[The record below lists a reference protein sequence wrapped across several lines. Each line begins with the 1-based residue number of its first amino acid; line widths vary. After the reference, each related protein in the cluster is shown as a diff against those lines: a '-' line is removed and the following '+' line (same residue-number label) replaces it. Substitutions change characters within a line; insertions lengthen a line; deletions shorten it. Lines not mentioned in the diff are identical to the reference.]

1 MGTPTRYPS
10 GVTNVTK
17 SSDLGMFTA
26 PDPTKNHVY
35 FNDFDTYVAGDWTV
49 TAVGTVSAAAIAD
62 VDGGAITLTTD
73 AGATDSVYLDKLGE
87 SFLFA
92 AGKPLWFKA
101 RLKVSNATSSVF
113 VAGLQ
118 ITDTSPLDV
127 TDGVFF
133 SKAAGTT
140 ALTLEVEKNNT
151 ATSSAVGVLAN
162 DTFVTMGFY
171 YNGVDGISYFLDGV
185 QIGTSAVTN
194 LPDDELLTVSLGL
207 KNTTT
212 SARVL
217 TVDYVLAAKAR

>member
-1 MGTPTRYPS
+1 MGAPTRYPS

-17 SSDLGMFTA
+17 ASDLGMFTA

-49 TAVGTVSAAAIAD
+49 TSAGTVSAAAIAD

-73 AGATDSVYLDKLGE
+73 AGATDHVFLDKLGE

-92 AGKPLWFKA
+92 TGKPLWFKT
-101 RLKVSNATSSVF
+101 RLKVSNATSSTF

-118 ITDTSPLDV
+118 ITDTSPLAV
-127 TDGVFF
+127 SDGVFF
-133 SKAAGTT
+133 YKAGASTT
-140 ALTLEVEKNNT
+140 VSLLVEKNGT
-151 ATSSAVGVLAN
+151 STTSTVATMAD
-162 DTFVTMGFY
+162 DTFITLGFY
-171 YNGVDGISYFLDGV
+171 YNGVDGISYFADGV

-194 LPDDELLTVSLGL
+194 LPDDELLTVSIGVQ
-207 KNTTT
+207 NTTT
-212 SARVL
+212 SARVM

>member
-1 MGTPTRYPS
+1 MGTPTRFPS

-17 SSDLGMFTA
+17 ASDLGMFTA

-49 TAVGTVSAAAIAD
+49 TAAGTASAAAIAD

-87 SFLFA
+87 SFLFE
-92 AGKPLWFKA
+92 AGKKLWFKT
-101 RLKVSNATSSVF
+101 RLKVSNATSSTF
-113 VAGLQ
+113 AIGLQ

-133 SKAAGTT
+133 AKAGGSTSV
-140 ALTLEVEKNNT
+140 TLEVEKNNT
-151 ATSSAVGVLAN
+151 ATSSTVATMAN
-162 DTFVTMGFY
+162 DTFITLGFY
-171 YNGVDGISYFLDGV
+171 YDGVSGISYFADGV

-194 LPDDELLTVSLGL
+194 LPDDELLTVSLAL

-217 TVDYVLAAKAR
+217 TVDYVLAAKQR

>member
-17 SSDLGMFTA
+17 ASDLGMFTA

-35 FNDFDTYVAGDWTV
+35 FNDFDEPIGSNWFITSTGSA
-49 TAVGTVSAAAIAD
+49 SAAAIAD

-73 AGATDSVYLDKLGE
+73 AGAADNVFLDKKGE

-92 AGKPLWFKA
+92 AGKPLWFKT
-101 RLKVSNATSSVF
+101 RLKVSNATSSTF

-118 ITDTSPLDV
+118 ITDTSPLAV
-127 TDGVFF
+127 SDGVFF
-133 SKAAGTT
+133 IKAGGSTT
-140 ALTLEVEKNNT
+140 VQMLVEKNGT
-151 ATSSAVGVLAN
+151 ATTVSAA
-162 DTFVTMGFY
+162 TMADDPFITLGFY
-171 YNGVDGISYFLDGV
+171 YNGVDGISYFADGV
-185 QIGTSAVTN
+185 QIGTAAVTN
-194 LPDDELLTVSLGL
+194 LPDDELLTVSLGVQ
-207 KNTTT
+207 NTTT

>member
-1 MGTPTRYPS
+1 MGTPTRFPS
-10 GVTNVTK
+10 GVTNVVK
-17 SSDLGMFTA
+17 ASDLGMFTA

-49 TAVGTVSAAAIAD
+49 TSAGTASAAAIAD

-92 AGKPLWFKA
+92 TGKPLWFKA
-101 RLKVSNATSSVF
+101 RLKVSNATTSTF
-113 VAGLQ
+113 AIGLQ

-133 SKAAGTT
+133 IKAGGSTSI
-140 ALTLEVEKNNT
+140 TLQVEKNNT
-151 ATSSAVGVLAN
+151 ATSSTVATMAD

-171 YNGVDGISYFLDGV
+171 YNGVDGIAYFADGV
-185 QIGTSAVTN
+185 QIGTSAITN
-194 LPDDELLTVSLGL
+194 LPDDELLTVSMAL

-212 SARVL
+212 SARVM